1 MTSHPPSHPLLRWD
15 DGTKDCLS
23 QFIGVHG
30 CDNDGD
36 LEKQIRKKRNIIHTA
51 TMQNHLESIPNNPLI
66 GRTAPDVNAAETLL
80 PRVTKRTLAQ
90 LRAGKSP
97 LLKEYIHRIGKAD
110 DPGCP
115 LCENGVHN
123 TAHLFEC
130 T

>member
-1 MTSHPPSHPLLRWD
+1 
-15 DGTKDCLS
+15 
-23 QFIGVHG
+23 
-30 CDNDGD
+30 
-36 LEKQIRKKRNIIHTA
+36 
-51 TMQNHLESIPNNPLI
+51 MQNHLESIPNNPLI

-97 LLKEYIHRIGKAD
+97 LLKEYLHRIGKAD
-110 DPGCP
+110 DPGCT

-130 T
+130 TQIPSALTPLDLLQRPAEAVSVLEEWQEALALAEEGWGAAVQQRGGMEKEEE